1 MEHQVD
7 GKDVSSLRVV
17 DLKVELEKRGLSKS
31 GTKNQLAERLINYL
45 DSHPGI
51 NQTKSRNK
59 LL

>member
-31 GTKNQLAERLINYL
+31 GTKNQLAERLIAYL
-45 DSHPGI
+45 DSHPGRL
-51 NQTKSRNK
+51 S
-59 LL
+59 